1 MVSSILKQ
9 VKKKL
14 DDINLKREDSTYSLT
29 PFLLK
34 WIQDHPP
41 EMTFETKSSEITF
54 NDWKK
59 QVHELITEKLRI
71 IEPIPISEQKV
82 EFHGETTA
90 DGIKFIKLSL
100 MALPGLRVPAILCIP
115 ENLTSKTP
123 AIICIHG
130 HEQGKENSAG
140 LKKSPNKEYFGYELA
155 KLGVITLSLDWL
167 GMGERESRITKFFL
181 SLRNEDRRSN
191 WVRFLGLDMIGLRI
205 TEVKALLNYLE
216 TREKVDAKRFG
227 IVGHSGGGT
236 LSLFTTIVEPR
247 IKVTCISGYF
257 GTWDHSILAMYH
269 CGCNFI
275 SDLRKYLELYDVF
288 ASLAPHPV
296 AIVMGEKD
304 GIFPI
309 EGTKK
314 AIPIVKKAYANT
326 KNPENFLADIHPRRH
341 EFNGD
346 KVYPFMLKHLQK
358 VI

>member
-14 DDINLKREDSTYSLT
+14 RDINLKREDSTYSLT

-41 EMTFETKSSEITF
+41 EMAFESKSSEMSF
-54 NDWKK
+54 NNWKK
-59 QVHELITEKLRI
+59 QVRDLITEKLRI
-71 IEPIPISEQKV
+71 IEPLPISEQNI
-82 EFHGETTA
+82 EFHGEATA

-115 ENLTSKTP
+115 ENLSSKTP

-130 HEQGKENSAG
+130 HEQGKDNSAG

-167 GMGERESRITKFFL
+167 GMGERETRTTKFFL

-205 TEVKALLNYLE
+205 TEVKAFINYLE
-216 TREKVDAKRFG
+216 TREEVDPKRFG
-227 IVGHSGGGT
+227 IIGHSGGGT
-236 LSLFTTIVEPR
+236 ISLFATVVEPR

-269 CGCNFI
+269 CGCNYV
-275 SDLRKYLELYDVF
+275 SDLRKYIELYDVF

-296 AIVMGEKD
+296 SIVTGEKD
-304 GIFPI
+304 RIYPN
-309 EGTKK
+309 EGTQK
-314 AIPIVKKAYANT
+314 AIPIIKNAYHEAGH
-326 KNPENFLADIHPRRH
+326 PENFLADVRPRGH

-346 KVYPFMLKHLQK
+346 KMYPFMLKHLNK
-358 VI
+358 